1 MALLPKDRP
10 PITLED
16 RIKTLQYLIKYYT
29 GLLAM
34 PPFQDRDAE
43 AIRVDRNKKAIATYT
58 KRLQEAI
65 DEQQGGDRQ
74 PHSNETTSPDQAEG

>member
-10 PITLED
+10 PITVED

-34 PPFQDRDAE
+34 PPLQDRDAE
-43 AIRVDRNKKAIATYT
+43 AIRVDRSKQAVATYT

-65 DEQQGGDRQ
+65 DERDRQ
-74 PHSNETTSPDQAEG
+74 P